1 MSKYTTNTQ
10 VLCTYLHSMLPILSI
25 VSTPCPMPAL
35 KGVCIW
41 RSPRRVVIEPKST
54 FSIFSSGRVSY
65 QKIWWRNLAG
75 WGRGWGCRGCRWR
88 NLFTRERERERESG
102 DFFFY
107 SERWSKVK
115 QVLNAKSKKIAAA
128 GVGAAA
134 ASSLQIRNIWP
145 KRSRKR
151 FHNKKV
157 KFHDETD
164 VQKMF

>member
-1 MSKYTTNTQ
+1 MFRIKKFDGGISRDEDEDEDAEDADGG
-10 VLCTYLHSMLPILSI
+10 I
-25 VSTPCPMPAL
+25 
-35 KGVCIW
+35 
-41 RSPRRVVIEPKST
+41 
-54 FSIFSSGRVSY
+54 SS
-65 QKIWWRNLAG
+65 
-75 WGRGWGCRGCRWR
+75 
-88 NLFTRERERERESG
+88 RERERERESG

-115 QVLNAKSKKIAAA
+115 QVLNAKSKIAAA

>member
-1 MSKYTTNTQ
+1 MYKYTTNTQ

-35 KGVCIW
+35 KGVSIW

-88 NLFTRERERERESG
+88 NLFTRERESG